1 MKRFINEIKKKNI
14 ATLYMRMLNINM
26 ANRGCCKLLIY
37 LQCVINYRRE
47 LAILATLISNVK
59 QKNFLLL
66 FFLLSWH
73 IRARQL
79 MLFPSWK
86 HSWILINTAWLN
98 FNHNRIES
106 NETGDISR
114 GTIPLMLKISLK
126 VKKKNKNKKTIYDYF
141 FAECKLNITQPA
153 EKW

>member
-66 FFLLSWH
+66 FFSPFLAYT
-73 IRARQL
+73 R
-79 MLFPSWK
+79 PS
-86 HSWILINTAWLN
+86 INAISKLKTFMN
-98 FNHNRIES
+98 FN
-106 NETGDISR
+106 
-114 GTIPLMLKISLK
+114 
-126 VKKKNKNKKTIYDYF
+126 
-141 FAECKLNITQPA
+141 
-153 EKW
+153 